1 MSSKA
6 IKENAFFDENDQQ
19 EIFDIQRELIDKFQK
34 ESDDAKEKYRLSLIE
49 NQRLKELLEDAG
61 VDASVK
67 DTDGD
72 AV

>member
-1 MSSKA
+1 M
-6 IKENAFFDENDQQ
+6 
-19 EIFDIQRELIDKFQK
+19 IDKFQK

-61 VDASVK
+61 IDASVK

>member
-1 MSSKA
+1 MC
-6 IKENAFFDENDQQ
+6 IRD
-19 EIFDIQRELIDKFQK
+19 R
-34 ESDDAKEKYRLSLIE
+34 EKYRLSLIE

-61 VDASVK
+61 IDASAK

>member
-1 MSSKA
+1 MPLSSDV
-6 IKENAFFDENDQQ
+6 FFDENDMQ
-19 EIFDIQRELIDKFQK
+19 EIFDTQRELIDKFQK

-61 VDASVK
+61 IDASAK